1 MNALFNEATNLI
13 WGGLR
18 ARFSTEKHDYAG
30 SIAAVPTLVN
40 HGDKHIS
47 FGSTEPQLCL
57 KHTLHDPQHRFNNV
71 VIYLRLIFNLYWSP
85 EKFAE
90 SLLQTPQ
97 DDGELEMF

>member
-1 MNALFNEATNLI
+1 
-13 WGGLR
+13 
-18 ARFSTEKHDYAG
+18 
-30 SIAAVPTLVN
+30 
-40 HGDKHIS
+40 
-47 FGSTEPQLCL
+47 
-57 KHTLHDPQHRFNNV
+57 V